1 MHATVLPIYLLATYR
16 NCFGQEFIPARERD
30 TRDREK
36 WRETVS
42 GDIKFR
48 VEVSGKTG
56 LGFERRIQ

>member
-1 MHATVLPIYLLATYR
+1 MHATLLPIYLLATYR
-16 NCFGQEFIPARERD
+16 LLGQEIIPTRERD

-42 GDIKFR
+42 DDVKFR
-48 VEVSGKTG
+48 VEVSSKTG